1 MERTSPVPK
10 ILLALY
16 LVLFAILAISPNDR
30 TVWLAENLTIAWI
43 PALLAWLW
51 VRGVRLSTLSYVLM
65 SVLVFLHTIGG
76 HYTFALVPFGWV
88 TDFFGFQRNHY
99 DRVAHFSVG
108 FYAFPVVELLERY
121 RVMRLR
127 WASLAFAL
135 MAIVSVAAFYEL
147 IEWQFAVMAD
157 PAAGLAVLGSQGDV
171 WDAQKDM
178 LADTLGALSALL
190 LYLALRLRRF
200 TP

>member
-1 MERTSPVPK
+1 MPK

-16 LVLFAILAISPNDR
+16 LALFVALAISPNDR
-30 TVWLAENLTIAWI
+30 AVWLAENLTIAWI

-51 VRGVRLSTLSYVLM
+51 VRKGVRLSTLSYVLM

-88 TDFFGFQRNHY
+88 TEFFGFQRNHY
-99 DRVAHFSVG
+99 DRMAHFSVG
-108 FYAFPVVELLERY
+108 FYAFPIVELLERY

-127 WASLAFAL
+127 WAALAFAL
-135 MAIVSVAAFYEL
+135 MTIVSVAAFYEL

-157 PAAGLAVLGSQGDV
+157 PAAGIAVLGSQGDV

-190 LYLALRLRRF
+190 LYLALRPNRNQ
-200 TP
+200 PN

>member
-1 MERTSPVPK
+1 M
-10 ILLALY
+10 LALY
-16 LVLFAILAISPNDR
+16 LVLFVALAISPNDR
-30 TVWLAENLTIAWI
+30 AVWLAENLTIAWI

-51 VRGVRLSTLSYVLM
+51 VRGVRLSTLSYLLM

-76 HYTFALVPFGWV
+76 HYTFALVPFDWV
-88 TDFFGFQRNHY
+88 TEFFGFQRNHY

-127 WASLAFAL
+127 WATLAFAL

-178 LADTLGALSALL
+178 LADTLGAVTALL
-190 LYLALRLRRF
+190 LYLTLRLRRL